1 MDPLENHFL
10 GITRRQFFAK
20 AAKGVGSTMG
30 LAALQSIFGSSA
42 SAAEAD
48 LGFREIPHFAPK
60 AKRVIYLH
68 MMGAPSQLDLFD
80 YKPKLHE
87 FRGQDLRKMP
97 EVFNNQRITGMTSG
111 QSSLPIAPS
120 IFKFDKYQNNEDGLW
135 VSELLPHTAKQ
146 AHELCVVKSMFTEA
160 INHEPGITFF
170 QTGSQ
175 VPGRPSMGSWMSYG
189 LGNANKDL
197 PSFIVM
203 ISQGAGNMQ
212 ALSSRMWGSGFLPS
226 EHQGVNFRAGSDPVL
241 FLNDPKGMDRSDRRR
256 MLDSVAALNQRR
268 HAEIQDPEILA
279 RISQAEMAYRMQM
292 SVPELSDIKGEDEK
306 TLEMYGDD
314 VKKPG
319 TFARNCILA
328 RRLAERG
335 VRFIQL
341 YHRGWDAH
349 GNLPKEIKAQC
360 KMVDQAQAALIKDL
374 RQRGLLDDTLIV
386 WGGEFGRTV
395 YSQGKLTATTYGRD
409 HHPRCFTTWLA
420 GGGVKPG
427 ISYGQTDDFGY
438 NILGPDG
445 NPLTE
450 PDRHHQN
457 PGAMHVH
464 DLQATMLH
472 LMGIDHKR
480 LTYRHQGRDFR
491 LTDVAGFVNHDIL
504 A

>member
-1 MDPLENHFL
+1 MDPLEEHFL
-10 GITRRQFFAK
+10 GVTRRQFFSK
-20 AAKGVGSTMG
+20 TAKGLASGMG
-30 LAALQSIFGSSA
+30 LAALNSMGVN
-42 SAAEAD
+42 AEQLTKFKDA
-48 LGFREIPHFAPK
+48 PHFAPK

-80 YKPKLHE
+80 YKPKLHDH
-87 FRGQDLRKMP
+87 RGKDLRKMP
-97 EVFNNQRITGMTSG
+97 EIYNNQRITGMTSG

-120 IFKFDKYQNNEDGLW
+120 LFKFEKYKNNQDG
-135 VSELLPHTAKQ
+135 VYMSELLPHTAKMS
-146 AHELCVVKSMFTEA
+146 HELCVVKSMFTES

-175 VPGRPSMGSWMSYG
+175 VPGRPSLGAWMSYG
-189 LGNANKDL
+189 LGNMNDDL

-241 FLNDPKGMDRSDRRR
+241 FLNDPKGMDRSDRRV
-256 MLDSVAALNQRR
+256 MLDAVAKLNQKH
-268 HAEIQDPEILA
+268 HANVNDPEVLA
-279 RISQAEMAYRMQM
+279 RITQAEMAYRMQM
-292 SVPELSDIKGEDEK
+292 SVPELTDLSKEDAK
-306 TLEMYGDD
+306 TLEMYGPD
-314 VKKPG
+314 VNKPG
-319 TFARNCILA
+319 SFARNCIQA

-349 GNLPKEIKAQC
+349 GNLPRDIRKQC
-360 KMVDQAQAALIKDL
+360 QAVDQPQAALLQDL
-374 RQRGLLDDTLIV
+374 KLRGLLDDTLVV

-395 YSQGKLTATTYGRD
+395 YSQGKLTATNYGRD
-409 HHPRCFTTWLA
+409 HHPRSFTIWMA

-427 ISYGQTDDFGY
+427 TTFGETDDFGY
-438 NILGPDG
+438 NILKPDG
-445 NPLTE
+445 SPLLNP
-450 PDRHHQN
+450 DKHHLN

-464 DLQATMLH
+464 DLQATVLHML
-472 LMGIDHKR
+472 GINHKK
-480 LTYRHQGRDFR
+480 LTYRHQGRDYR
-491 LTDVAGFVNHDIL
+491 LTDVAGHVNHQIL